1 MSRDAKKMS
10 RPPTKLF
17 LLAAILTLAALVGF
31 VATRR
36 APACSGDGKIMST
49 ESECRAWG
57 FDAATC
63 KAVVAKARALAAR
76 ATPRI
81 ENAIQCE
88 TQFTDCFAAPDG
100 GFHPKPSFCLQAPA
114 SEASEP
120 KEARYL
126 EYESDRMNRKKTHEV
141 PIR

>member
-1 MSRDAKKMS
+1 
-10 RPPTKLF
+10 
-17 LLAAILTLAALVGF
+17 
-31 VATRR
+31 
-36 APACSGDGKIMST
+36 MST